1 MGFFLLLAALLLAV
15 LVVLNAK
22 PLDNRE
28 RGLLWVGLIAVAVL
42 ILIGVAHANQEE
54 PRKIQAYYHL
64 PDPIL
69 TPGVVA
75 TTDTRL
81 VCQKGY
87 TERARVVPRS
97 RLNKVYELYGVEKAK
112 CRGGCKIDHLIPLA
126 VGGSNDIENL
136 WPHEYRAEWTVYE
149 KTRLEVRLRKEVC
162 TTKSITIQEAQ
173 ACIRDDWTACHARF
187 FPGDHE
193 ARLKRERGEK

>member
-1 MGFFLLLAALLLAV
+1 M
-15 LVVLNAK
+15 VLNFK
-22 PLDNRE
+22 PLTQQQ
-28 RGLLWVGLIAVAVL
+28 RGLLWVGLIVVAVL
-42 ILIGVAHANQEE
+42 VLVGLANVNLAHASET
-54 PRKIQAYYHL
+54 RTIRSYYHL
-64 PDPIL
+64 PDPVL
-69 TPGVVA
+69 TPGAVA
-75 TTDTRL
+75 TTDTAL

-97 RLNKVYELYGVEKAK
+97 RLNKVYQNYGVEKSK

-162 TTKSITIQEAQ
+162 NAKSITIQEAQ
-173 ACIRDDWTACHARF
+173 ACFRDDWTRCHARY